1 MTAAGSTVTLSVDRS
16 REAKEQGIVARP
28 AGFFRDLVSIAGRA
42 VRQIAREPEAIIP
55 ALVVPIFFFI
65 VNVGALQD
73 ASAALGIDDFQAFQ
87 LPVAIVFAVTG
98 VSRASALVTDI
109 QSGYFDRLLASPVN
123 RWSLLLGLMVAD
135 IALVMALTLPVLAL
149 GFAVGVTFESGL
161 LGVPVFILMAGL
173 WGLVFTGLPYTI
185 ALRTGNPAAVNSS
198 FILFFPFAF
207 LTTTFLPEERL
218 TSWLA
223 TVADYNPVTYL
234 LEALRSLLSEGW
246 VAADLLQG
254 LAAVLAVG
262 VVTMSLAF
270 AALRSRTRRT

>member
-1 MTAAGSTVTLSVDRS
+1 MTDGAATLPSSAERT
-16 REAKEQGIVARP
+16 RQAKEEGIVARP
-28 AGFFRDLVSIAGRA
+28 AGFWRDLVSIAGRA
-42 VRQIAREPEAIIP
+42 LRQILREPEAIIP
-55 ALVVPIFFFI
+55 ALIVPIFFFV

-73 ASAALGIDDFQAFQ
+73 ASSALGVDDFKAFQ
-87 LPVAIVFAVTG
+87 MPVAIVFAVTG

-109 QSGYFDRLLASPVN
+109 QGGYFDRLLASPIS

-149 GFAVGVTFESGL
+149 GFA
-161 LGVPVFILMAGL
+161 LGVRFATGVLGIVVFVLLAGL

-207 LTTTFLPEERL
+207 LTSTFLPEDRL

-234 LEALRSLLSEGW
+234 LRALRSLVTDGW
-246 VAADLLQG
+246 VLSDLLVG

-262 VVTMSLAF
+262 VVTMALAF
-270 AALRSRTRRT
+270 GALRARTSRA